1 MSPMDELL
9 KQLQHSISEYNIL
22 EATGVL
28 FGLLSVLFAKRE
40 NILVFPTGIISVLI
54 YIYLTFEAKLY
65 ADMGINGYYFA
76 MSIYGWYYWSN
87 KKNKETKKPITTNST
102 REWIWTF
109 LILILSFLI
118 LYQILLHLTDSDV
131 PLIDAITTAIF
142 FVGMQLMA
150 KKKIENWIAWIIGDF
165 ISIPLYF
172 YKGLIL
178 TSFQFLIFFIIAI
191 AGYIS
196 WKKSIHQQNTSGR
209 SRS

>member
-1 MSPMDELL
+1 MNGLL
-9 KQLQHSISEYNIL
+9 EKLLQGISEYSIF
-22 EATGVL
+22 EVFGVF
-28 FGLLSVLFAKRE
+28 FGLLSVIFAKRE

-54 YIYLTFEAKLY
+54 YMYLTFQAKLY
-65 ADMGINGYYFA
+65 ADMGINGYYFV
-76 MSIYGWYYWSN
+76 MSIYGWYYWS
-87 KKNKETKKPITTNST
+87 KKDKDDHKTPISTNSKK
-102 REWIWTF
+102 EWIWTIF
-109 LILILSFLI
+109 LLSISFLI
-118 LYQILLHLTDSDV
+118 LFQILIHLTDSDV

-178 TSFQFLIFFIIAI
+178 TSFQFFVFFVIAI

-196 WKKSIHQQNTSGR
+196 WKKSLKQKID
-209 SRS
+209 